1 MANTYFQFKQFR
13 IEQNQVGMKVT
24 TDGCFFGASIS
35 PKESGR
41 ILDIGTGTGLLALM
55 LAQKSGAS
63 IDAIEINKDAY
74 QQAKVN
80 FEASDWKNRLRIFH
94 TSLQEF
100 QPSDL
105 YDQIVCNPPFFVNSN
120 QGTSANKNQALHA
133 TTLSMKDLAEHAAR
147 LMKEDAEVWIMY
159 PKTEMEQFVH
169 WAAQCGLYPATL
181 ITLRNSSTGPVFRQI
196 IAFTKDGRNLT
207 RQADV
212 YIKESD
218 GNYSEA
224 FVKRLKDYYLHL

>member
-1 MANTYFQFKQFR
+1 MANTYFQFKKFR

-35 PKESGR
+35 PEETGR
-41 ILDIGTGTGLLALM
+41 MLDIGTGTGLLALM

-80 FEASDWKNRLRIFH
+80 FEASDWKDRLRIFH

-100 QPSDL
+100 QPKDL
-105 YDQIVCNPPFFVNSN
+105 YDQLVCNPPFFVNSN
-120 QGTSANKNQALHA
+120 PGSSANKNQALHA

-147 LMKEDAEVWIMY
+147 LMKEDAQVWIMY
-159 PKTEMEQFVH
+159 PKTEMEQFVQL
-169 WAAQCGLYPATL
+169 AAENGLYPSSQT
-181 ITLRNSSTGPVFRQI
+181 TLRNTSNGPIFREVVS
-196 IAFTKDGRNLT
+196 FRKDERNLKNKE
-207 RQADV
+207 DV

-218 GNYSEA
+218 GSYSEA